1 MPYDPRSSRP
11 TPKVAPDEESAPID
25 ALLGPSPPSELPEDP
40 GAPSAETPPTTPAG
54 LTEDPEAPAVDRSA
68 PTPLP
73 VPVRRATRAPSPVL
87 QLAPL
92 LIAFGLLVLWLIRRK
107 RR

>member
-25 ALLGPSPPSELPEDP
+25 ALLGPSPTSDELVEDP
-40 GAPSAETPPTTPAG
+40 A
-54 LTEDPEAPAVDRSA
+54 APAVGQEAR
-68 PTPLP
+68 TPLP
-73 VPVRRATRAPSPVL
+73 VPVRRAARAPSPVL

-92 LIAFGLLVLWLIRRK
+92 LIAFALLVLWLVRRK